1 MKKILTKF
9 ILPIC
14 LLIIIL
20 TQIYNYINGF
30 RVEKSMFVVAVALIP
45 SAVKGLEFNID
56 KKIFKL
62 FEWIMTI
69 LAVVGLI
76 YVFWSTM

>member
-1 MKKILTKF
+1 MKKLLTKY
-9 ILPIC
+9 ILPTC

-30 RVEKSMFVVAVALIP
+30 RVEKSMFVVAVALMP
-45 SAVKGLEFNID
+45 TAVKGLELNID
-56 KKIFKL
+56 KNIFKL
-62 FEWIMTI
+62 FERIMGV

-76 YVFWSTM
+76 YVFWSSM